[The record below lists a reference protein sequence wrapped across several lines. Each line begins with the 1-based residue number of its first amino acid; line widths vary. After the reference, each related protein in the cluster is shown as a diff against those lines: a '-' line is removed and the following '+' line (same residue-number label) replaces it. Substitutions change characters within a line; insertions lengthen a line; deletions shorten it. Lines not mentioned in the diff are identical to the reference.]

1 MNNPFQLVRAM
12 QNPQQLM
19 QTLMGNA
26 QLMRDPRAQRAMSLI
41 QTNDTQGLKEMAE
54 NMCREYGVSAD
65 DMKNQI
71 MQAFGIGQ

>member
-1 MNNPFQLVRAM
+1 M